1 MGDLFDPVPPS
12 FEGVTDVVV
21 GVVPYVPTDALGQ
34 LARDTLEFETPLAYD
49 GGSGG
54 TVVLRRVLAGAR
66 RFLRSGGALLV
77 ELGGGQ
83 AGALGTTSSAS
94 AMSTWRCSPTGR
106 RRPRRRGDLRR
117 GAHQALGPRFCLPL
131 AAPACEQAAV
141 APVPLVVV
149 GTQHG
154 PRPVWGEEPV
164 GQQGIGLEV
173 AQHGGGEHEA
183 RGKVLGPP
191 SARAASSRRRVSAR
205 AAHHGRSHRRA
216 ARAAPSPAGTKEPAS
231 RSAPGVPSSA
241 SSRLA
246 GRNQHP
252 SRSSARRARAKRR
265 RRALRASAELLG
277 AAHEDQVP
285 RPVPRCGL
293 GGPARPLA
301 PLALEEVPGKPVT
314 PGAVG
319 HRLPGSRHAGKGD
332 AHRVLG
338 DAEEPCRVHQLGDR
352 ELGGS
357 MPSSVLASTERAVRG
372 ALRSCGALRCCIR

>member
-1 MGDLFDPVPPS
+1 
-12 FEGVTDVVV
+12 
-21 GVVPYVPTDALGQ
+21 
-34 LARDTLEFETPLAYD
+34 
-49 GGSGG
+49 
-54 TVVLRRVLAGAR
+54 
-66 RFLRSGGALLV
+66 
-77 ELGGGQ
+77 
-83 AGALGTTSSAS
+83 
-94 AMSTWRCSPTGR
+94 MSTWRCSPTGR

-154 PRPVWGEEPV
+154 PRPVW
-164 GQQGIGLEV
+164 
-173 AQHGGGEHEA
+173 A
-183 RGKVLGPP
+183 RSPSGNRGSAWKWRSTAAESTKPGARSSGPP

-231 RSAPGVPSSA
+231 RSAPACPRAPARDWPGATSIPHAVRRGAPARRGAGGRCVLRRSCSA
-241 SSRLA
+241 RA
-246 GRNQHP
+246 RGP
-252 SRSSARRARAKRR
+252 GPTSRSTVWS
-265 RRALRASAELLG
+265 G
-277 AAHEDQVP
+277 
-285 RPVPRCGL
+285 RPGS
-293 GGPARPLA
+293 PLA